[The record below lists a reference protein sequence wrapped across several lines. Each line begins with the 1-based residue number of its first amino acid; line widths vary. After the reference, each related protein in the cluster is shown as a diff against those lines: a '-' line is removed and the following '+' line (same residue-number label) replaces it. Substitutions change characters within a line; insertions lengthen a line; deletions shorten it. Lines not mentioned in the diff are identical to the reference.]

1 MAHSIPFLS
10 LLPFLMLLVCGLHVL
25 GQQGQS
31 LVLMAAIQPSL
42 EQLTIKQE
50 Y

>member
-1 MAHSIPFLS
+1 MAHSSPFLS
-10 LLPFLMLLVCGLHVL
+10 LLPFLVCWLHVL

-31 LVLMAAIQPSL
+31 LVLMAAIQPAL